1 MHPARPSA
9 AAVIAFV
16 LALGVA
22 TTSHAAPDAGAKARG
37 DYNFYG
43 HSAHHAFT
51 RARSYVDT
59 YQRYLSEAHGVAI
72 PARVVATPATDVAAA
87 VTTESL
93 PAAAVVAQG
102 LVDPQIAREAGDA
115 IADDIKQ
122 VQRHVS
128 LMRERARSLDDT
140 SALADLDDVEKK
152 LGDARRAHAAL
163 HEHHAAESISPAQAM
178 ELAQKVNDSLRAA
191 HAEHDEVMRRIVTPT
206 ATR

>member
-163 HEHHAAESISPAQAM
+163 HEHHAAESINPAQAM